1 MSPAGTVALVVRFD
15 GSTPVLLDVFSD
27 DIEIHVLEKAVQDGS
42 QDPIQA
48 VYESRV
54 NQEREEEE
62 FGDYV
67 ETLITHPGV
76 RPEIREHGVQ
86 WLRSKVKIDE
96 YKKHESDASHVIA
109 DYAFKVFEKDPT
121 KAEFLLAGPTAEVRI
136 RVFVVAAEGSRPG
149 SSRMAA

>member
-15 GSTPVLLDVFSD
+15 QDRPVLLDVFSD
-27 DIEIHVLEKAVQDGS
+27 DLEVHALERAVTEGQ

-48 VYESRV
+48 VYQSRV
-54 NQEREEEE
+54 EHEREEEE

-67 ETLITHPGV
+67 ETLITAPGV

-86 WLRSKVKIDE
+86 WLKSKLKIEE
-96 YKKHESDASHVIA
+96 YKKHETDASQVIA
-109 DYAFKVFEKDPT
+109 DYAFKLFSQDPT
-121 KAEFLLAGPTAEVRI
+121 KSDFVLAGPTAEVRV
-136 RVFVVAAEGSRPG
+136 RVYVLNGGARPG